1 MKVVLQQ
8 VARGHFHLFSIVRLV
23 IQSQYAVLPE
33 LRPTSLP
40 GTPLVTL
47 RTILSCSSGA
57 FTMTSP
63 PSSLAGCD
71 SAAAF
76 LNAVQRDSH
85 AIFAYHQA
93 TIQANDE
100 MSAAGLSLQA
110 TVSNQA
116 AKIEALTN
124 EVSDLRDRCNK
135 VQGANEM
142 IVSMWDSRQT
152 SLRLSPKHPDPD
164 MFSGKRSDLTRF
176 TTQMKVKLH
185 QNKDHF
191 TAPNS
196 DLFYSISRLEGDAMA
211 QVQPFIKSES
221 EIELKSMTEL
231 FNLLQLAFG
240 DPDKKGTAQRA
251 IRSLRQTNREFHEYL
266 AEFQRYIPDTNY
278 DDEAKLAALIEGL
291 SVELKSM
298 LQYVPTPTS
307 LMEAIKILQE
317 LENKR
322 KMFGAPANRTSQRS
336 ALTPANL
343 ASGSF
348 LNHTRASSSAPSSMY
363 TPTGSSISPQSSTSN
378 VSHSDH
384 MDLST
389 SRPRGPLSVSEKDRR
404 ITEGLCL
411 YCGEAGHIARNCPQ
425 SHKRQSRLSNMTMAT
440 EPKASQESENL

>member
-142 IVSMWDSRQT
+142 IV
-152 SLRLSPKHPDPD
+152 
-164 MFSGKRSDLTRF
+164 
-176 TTQMKVKLH
+176 
-185 QNKDHF
+185 
-191 TAPNS
+191 
-196 DLFYSISRLEGDAMA
+196 
-211 QVQPFIKSES
+211 
-221 EIELKSMTEL
+221 
-231 FNLLQLAFG
+231 
-240 DPDKKGTAQRA
+240 
-251 IRSLRQTNREFHEYL
+251 
-266 AEFQRYIPDTNY
+266 
-278 DDEAKLAALIEGL
+278 
-291 SVELKSM
+291 
-298 LQYVPTPTS
+298 
-307 LMEAIKILQE
+307 
-317 LENKR
+317 
-322 KMFGAPANRTSQRS
+322 
-336 ALTPANL
+336 
-343 ASGSF
+343 
-348 LNHTRASSSAPSSMY
+348 
-363 TPTGSSISPQSSTSN
+363 
-378 VSHSDH
+378 
-384 MDLST
+384 
-389 SRPRGPLSVSEKDRR
+389 
-404 ITEGLCL
+404 
-411 YCGEAGHIARNCPQ
+411 
-425 SHKRQSRLSNMTMAT
+425 
-440 EPKASQESENL
+440 